1 MLAAVKVTHASVRC
15 TCNAGRN
22 AVSGPG
28 TRETGKAGKNHASSG
43 GRSIV
48 VRSLTASAACAAL
61 LIAGIGDLAAQQPQE
76 RLKAA
81 VDALGAAKVTSLR
94 LTGAGAAYY
103 VGQSPNPR
111 EPWPRVTVR
120 NYDATID
127 FGTPAMRIDITRDRG
142 TVPPRGGGQ
151 PFTGEQRVVEY
162 VNDETA
168 WDVAVPRAS
177 AQPGAPVPQPQ
188 AATERILQVF
198 LTPHGFL
205 RAAVANYGTS
215 RNLPEGT
222 EVSFSVPP
230 GRRFVGIINARN
242 QVERVRTWNNN
253 PVLGD
258 MVIEATYSD
267 YQAVPGGLQFPM
279 HIVQTQGGYPSL
291 DLRLTSVEANAKADL
306 AIPESI
312 VGAVSPPLRVE
323 IERVADGVLW
333 LTGGSHHSV
342 AIEMRDH
349 VILVEAPLNE
359 PRSEVLLA
367 ALKQAIPTKPIRFV
381 VNTHP
386 HFDHAGGLRTF
397 VAEGATVVTHEINRP
412 FFETAWARSRTLG
425 PDRLAQSGGKAMFQT
440 FRDKHVLTDGTR
452 VVELHR
458 IAGSPHHDGFAM
470 VYLPAE
476 KLLIEADAYTPAV
489 GGAAS
494 ASNPTAANLHDNV
507 RRLKLDVARIAPLHG
522 PRVATLGDLAKAIGR

>member
-1 MLAAVKVTHASVRC
+1 MRRFVSVGLC
-15 TCNAGRN
+15 ALG
-22 AVSGPG
+22 VL
-28 TRETGKAGKNHASSG
+28 G
-43 GRSIV
+43 G
-48 VRSLTASAACAAL
+48 
-61 LIAGIGDLAAQQPQE
+61 GGDPVAQQPQD

-81 VDALGAAKVTSLR
+81 VDTLGVAKVTSLR
-94 LTGAGAAYY
+94 LVGAGSAYY
-103 VGQSPNPR
+103 VGQSPSPSD
-111 EPWPRVTVR
+111 PWPRVTVKH
-120 NYDATID
+120 YDATID
-127 FGTPAMRIDITRDRG
+127 FATPAMRVDITRDRG
-142 TVPPRGGGQ
+142 VNPPRGGGQ
-151 PFTGEQRVVEY
+151 PFTGEQRVLEY
-162 VNDETA
+162 VNDESA
-168 WDVAVPRAS
+168 WDVPMARGAGPAS
-177 AQPGAPVPQPQ
+177 TELPQPA

-198 LTPHGFL
+198 LTPPGFL
-205 RAAVANYGTS
+205 KAAVVNYATS
-215 RNLPEGT
+215 RSVPEGT

-412 FFETAWARSRTLG
+412 FFETAWASSRTLG
-425 PDRLAQSGGKAMFQT
+425 PDRLSRSGGKAMFQT
-440 FRDKHVLTDGTR
+440 FRDKHVITDGSR
-452 VVELHR
+452 VVEVHC
-458 IAGSPHHDGFAM
+458 IAGSPHHEGFAM
-470 VYLPAE
+470 AYRPAE
-476 KLLIEADAYTPAV
+476 KLLIEGDAYTPA
-489 GGAAS
+489 AA
-494 ASNPTAANLHDNV
+494 AAP
-507 RRLKLDVARIAPLHG
+507 AP
-522 PRVATLGDLAKAIGR
+522 PS

>member
-1 MLAAVKVTHASVRC
+1 MRRFVSVGLC
-15 TCNAGRN
+15 ALG
-22 AVSGPG
+22 VL
-28 TRETGKAGKNHASSG
+28 G
-43 GRSIV
+43 G
-48 VRSLTASAACAAL
+48 
-61 LIAGIGDLAAQQPQE
+61 GGDPVAQQPQD

-81 VDALGAAKVTSLR
+81 VDTLGVAKVTSLR
-94 LTGAGAAYY
+94 LVGSGAAYS
-103 VGQSPNPR
+103 VGQSPSPGD
-111 EPWPRVTVR
+111 PWPRVTVKH
-120 NYDATID
+120 YDATID
-127 FGTPAMRIDITRDRG
+127 FATPAMRVDITRDRG
-142 TVPPRGGGQ
+142 VSPPRGGGQ
-151 PFTGEQRVVEY
+151 PFTGEQRVLEY
-162 VNDETA
+162 VNDESA
-168 WDVAVPRAS
+168 WDVPMAPAAGPAS
-177 AQPGAPVPQPQ
+177 TPLPQPA

-198 LTPHGFL
+198 LTPPAFL
-205 RAAVANYGTS
+205 KAAVANYATS
-215 RNLPEGT
+215 RSVPEGT

-258 MVIEATYSD
+258 MVIEATYTD

-279 HIVQTQGGYPSL
+279 RIVQTQGGYPSL

-306 AIPESI
+306 AVPKTV
-312 VGAVSPPLRVE
+312 VGAASPPLRVD

-397 VAEGATVVTHEINRP
+397 VAEGAAVVTHEINRP

-440 FRDKHVLTDGTR
+440 FRDRHVLTDGTR

-489 GGAAS
+489 AGAAS
-494 ASNPTAANLHDNV
+494 ASNPTAANLHDNI

>member
-1 MLAAVKVTHASVRC
+1 M
-15 TCNAGRN
+15 
-22 AVSGPG
+22 
-28 TRETGKAGKNHASSG
+28 
-43 GRSIV
+43 
-48 VRSLTASAACAAL
+48 
-61 LIAGIGDLAAQQPQE
+61 
-76 RLKAA
+76 RL
-81 VDALGAAKVTSLR
+81 
-94 LTGAGAAYY
+94 
-103 VGQSPNPR
+103 
-111 EPWPRVTVR
+111 
-120 NYDATID
+120 
-127 FGTPAMRIDITRDRG
+127 DITRDRG
-142 TVPPRGGGQ
+142 VVPPRGGGQ

-168 WDVAVPRAS
+168 WDLPMARATGAAS
-177 AQPGAPVPQPQ
+177 APLPQPA

-205 RAAVANYGTS
+205 KAAVGNYGTS
-215 RNLPEGT
+215 RSVPEGT

-242 QVERVRTWNNN
+242 EVERVRTWNNN

-267 YQAVPGGLQFPM
+267 YQAVPGGLRFPM

-291 DLRLTSVEANAKADL
+291 DLRLTSVVANAKADL
-306 AIPESI
+306 AVPES
-312 VGAVSPPLRVE
+312 VRGAASPPVRVE
-323 IERVADGVLW
+323 IERVAEGVLW

-349 VILVEAPLNE
+349 VIVVEAPLNE
-359 PRSEVLLA
+359 PRSEVVVA
-367 ALKQAIPTKPIRFV
+367 AVKQAIPQKPIRFV

-386 HFDHAGGLRTF
+386 HFDHAGGLRTL
-397 VAEGATVVTHEINRP
+397 VAEGATVVTHEMNRP

-425 PDRLAQSGGKAMFQT
+425 PDRLAQSGGKAAFET

-452 VVELHR
+452 VVEVHR

-476 KLLIEADAYTPAV
+476 KLLIEGDAYTPAAV
-489 GGAAS
+489 ATAQ
-494 ASNPTAANLHDNV
+494 ASNPTAVNLYENI

-522 PRVATLGDLAKAIGR
+522 PRVASLDDLVKTVGR

>member
-1 MLAAVKVTHASVRC
+1 M
-15 TCNAGRN
+15 
-22 AVSGPG
+22 
-28 TRETGKAGKNHASSG
+28 
-43 GRSIV
+43 
-48 VRSLTASAACAAL
+48 VRSLTVAAVCAAW
-61 LIAGIGDLAAQQPQE
+61 LIAGIGHLAAQQPQE

-94 LTGAGAAYY
+94 LTGSGAAFY

-111 EPWPRVTVR
+111 EPWPRVAVK

-127 FGTPAMRIDITRDRG
+127 FGTPAMRIDITRDSG
-142 TVPPRGGGQ
+142 AVPPRGGGQ

-168 WDVAVPRAS
+168 WDVPVARAS
-177 AQPGAPVPQPQ
+177 GQPGAPAPQPQ

-205 RAAVANYGTS
+205 KAAVANYATS
-215 RNLPEGT
+215 RSVPDGT

-242 QVERVRTWNNN
+242 EVERVRTWNSN

-258 MVIEATYSD
+258 MVIEATYRD
-267 YQAVPGGLQFPM
+267 YQAVPGGLRFPM
-279 HIVQTQGGYPSL
+279 HIVQTQGGHPSL
-291 DLRLTSVEANAKADL
+291 DLRFTAVVANAKADL
-306 AIPESI
+306 TPPES
-312 VGAVSPPLRVE
+312 VRDSASPPLRVE
-323 IERVADGVLW
+323 IERVADGVFW

-349 VILVEAPLNE
+349 VIVVEAPLNE
-359 PRSEVLLA
+359 PRSEVVLA
-367 ALKQAIPTKPIRFV
+367 AVKQVIPQKPVRFV

-386 HFDHAGGLRTF
+386 HFDHAGGLRTL
-397 VAEGATVVTHEINRP
+397 VAEGATVVTHEMNRP
-412 FFETAWARSRTLG
+412 FFETAWSASRTLG
-425 PDRLAQSGGKAMFQT
+425 PDRLALAGGKATFQG
-440 FRDKHVLTDGTR
+440 FGDKHVLTDGSR
-452 VVELHR
+452 VVEVHR

-476 KLLIEADAYTPAV
+476 KLLIEGDAFTPAAA
-489 GGAAS
+489 GA
-494 ASNPTAANLHDNV
+494 PTPPSSPTVINLYDNI
-507 RRLKLDVARIAPLHG
+507 RRLKLDVARIVPLHG
-522 PRVATLGDLAKAIGR
+522 PRVAALDDLVKTVGRK

>member
-1 MLAAVKVTHASVRC
+1 MEQLGGRHVRQDAVAGKLRRRLAAASVC
-15 TCNAGRN
+15 AVWLLAGT
-22 AVSGPG
+22 SDP
-28 TRETGKAGKNHASSG
+28 
-43 GRSIV
+43 
-48 VRSLTASAACAAL
+48 
-61 LIAGIGDLAAQQPQE
+61 AAQQPQD

-81 VDALGAAKVTSLR
+81 VEALGASKVTSLR
-94 LTGAGAAYY
+94 VVGSGTAYF
-103 VGQSPNPR
+103 VGQSFSPR
-111 EPWPRVTVR
+111 DAWPRVTVK
-120 NYDATID
+120 NYDAIVD
-127 FGTPAMRIDITRDRG
+127 FATPAMRIDITRDRG
-142 TVPPRGGGQ
+142 ASPPRGGGQ

-162 VNDETA
+162 VNDESA
-168 WDVAVPRAS
+168 WDVPMS
-177 AQPGAPVPQPQ
+177 GAAGTGSTPVPQPA
-188 AATERILQVF
+188 AATERILQVY

-205 RAAVANYGTS
+205 KAAVANYATS
-215 RNLPEGT
+215 RTVPEGT

-242 QVERVRTWNNN
+242 QVERVRTWNSN

-258 MVIEATYSD
+258 MVIEATFSD
-267 YQAVPGGLQFPM
+267 YKAVAGGLQFPM
-279 HIVQTQGGYPSL
+279 RIAQTQGGFPSL

-306 AIPESI
+306 AVPKN
-312 VGAVSPPLRVE
+312 VLGAESPPLRVN
-323 IERVADGVLW
+323 IERVADGVFW

-367 ALKQAIPTKPIRFV
+367 ALKQAIPAKPIRFV

-412 FFETAWARSRTLG
+412 YFEMAWARSRTLG
-425 PDRLAQSGGKAMFQT
+425 PDRLSRSGGKAMFQT
-440 FRDKHVLTDGTR
+440 FRDKHVLTDGSR
-452 VVELHR
+452 VVEVHR

-476 KLLIEADAYTPAV
+476 KLVIEGDAYTPA
-489 GGAAS
+489 AA
-494 ASNPTAANLHDNV
+494 AAPTPPPNPTAINLHDNI
-507 RRLKLDVARIAPLHG
+507 RRLKLDVARILPLHG
-522 PRVATLGDLAKAIGR
+522 PRVASFEDFTKAIGR

>member
-1 MLAAVKVTHASVRC
+1 VTRRLAAASVC
-15 TCNAGRN
+15 AVWLLAGFDR
-22 AVSGPG
+22 P
-28 TRETGKAGKNHASSG
+28 
-43 GRSIV
+43 
-48 VRSLTASAACAAL
+48 
-61 LIAGIGDLAAQQPQE
+61 AAQQPQD

-81 VDALGAAKVTSLR
+81 VEALGASKVTSLR
-94 LTGAGAAYY
+94 LVGSGAAYF
-103 VGQSPNPR
+103 VGQSPSPR
-111 EPWPRVTVR
+111 DPWPRVTVKH
-120 NYDATID
+120 YDATID

-142 TVPPRGGGQ
+142 ASPPRGGGQ
-151 PFTGEQRVVEY
+151 PFTGEQRVIEY
-162 VNDETA
+162 VNDESA
-168 WDVAVPRAS
+168 WDVPMA
-177 AQPGAPVPQPQ
+177 PGAGPASTPRPQPA

-215 RNLPEGT
+215 RNVPEGT

-412 FFETAWARSRTLG
+412 YFETAWTRSRTLG
-425 PDRLAQSGGKAMFQT
+425 PDRLSRSGGKAVFQA
-440 FRDKHVLTDGTR
+440 FRDKHVLTDGGR
-452 VVELHR
+452 VVEVHR
-458 IAGSPHHDGFAM
+458 ISGSPHHDGFAM

-476 KLLIEADAYTPAV
+476 KLLIEGDAYTPA
-489 GGAAS
+489 AA
-494 ASNPTAANLHDNV
+494 AAPAPPSNPTAINLHDNI
-507 RRLKLDVARIAPLHG
+507 RRLKLSVARIVPLHG
-522 PRVATLGDLAKAIGR
+522 PRVAALDDLTKAIGR

>member
-1 MLAAVKVTHASVRC
+1 MHK
-15 TCNAGRN
+15 G
-22 AVSGPG
+22 VSM
-28 TRETGKAGKNHASSG
+28 G
-43 GRSIV
+43 GCV
-48 VRSLTASAACAAL
+48 VWL
-61 LIAGIGDLAAQQPQE
+61 LVGIGYLAAQQPQD
-76 RLKAA
+76 RLRAA
-81 VDALGAAKVTSLR
+81 VETLGAAKVTSLR
-94 LTGAGAAYY
+94 LVGSGAAFS
-103 VGQSPNPR
+103 VGQSFSPR
-111 EPWPRVTVR
+111 DEWPRVTVK

-127 FGTPAMRIDITRDRG
+127 FATPAMRLDITRDRG
-142 TVPPRGGGQ
+142 ANPPRGGGQ
-151 PFTGEQRVVEY
+151 PFVGEQRVIEY
-162 VNDETA
+162 VNDESA
-168 WDVAVPRAS
+168 WDVPG
-177 AQPGAPVPQPQ
+177 PGANGPAPAPQPQ
-188 AATERILQVF
+188 PAAATERILQVF
-198 LTPHGFL
+198 LTPHAFL
-205 RAAVANYGTS
+205 KAAVANYATS
-215 RNLPEGT
+215 RTVPEGT

-242 QVERVRTWNNN
+242 QIEKIRTWNNN

-267 YQAVPGGLQFPM
+267 YQAAPGGLQYPR
-279 HIVQTQGGYPSL
+279 HVVQTQGGYPSL

-306 AIPESI
+306 AVPAS
-312 VGAVSPPLRVE
+312 VKDVASPPVRVN

-367 ALKQAIPTKPIRFV
+367 AIKQAIPTKPIRFV

-397 VAEGATVVTHEINRP
+397 VAEGATVVTHEMNRP
-412 FFETAWARSRTLG
+412 FFEAAWARPRTLG
-425 PDRLAQSGGKAMFQT
+425 PDRLSRSGGKAAFQT
-440 FRDKHVLTDGTR
+440 FSDKHVLTDGTR
-452 VVELHR
+452 VVEVHR

-476 KLLIEADAYTPAV
+476 KLLIEGDAYTPA
-489 GGAAS
+489 AA
-494 ASNPTAANLHDNV
+494 AAAPGPAANPTAINLYESI

-522 PRVATLGDLAKAIGR
+522 PRIVTFDEFTKAIGR